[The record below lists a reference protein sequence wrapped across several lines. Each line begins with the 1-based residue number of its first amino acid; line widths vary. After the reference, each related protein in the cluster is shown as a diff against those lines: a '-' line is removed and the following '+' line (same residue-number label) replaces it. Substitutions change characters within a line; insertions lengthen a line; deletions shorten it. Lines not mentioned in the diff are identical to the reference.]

1 MSNVDRNRRVA
12 MDYLS
17 RLLDEAME
25 EGAVPQPSTFGI
37 MGEDSE
43 DEDPVYD
50 WCQELI
56 EVIDAHLFPDASPLP
71 H

>member
-1 MSNVDRNRRVA
+1 
-12 MDYLS
+12 
-17 RLLDEAME
+17 ME
-25 EGAVPQPSTFGI
+25 ECAVPQPFTFGI

-56 EVIDAHLFPDASPLP
+56 EAIDAHLFPDASPLP